1 MIYNNN
7 LYTDIGVT
15 TTYPTSPYGIAYSG
29 NPISAVGTLITSPIT
44 MTTDNPDE
52 LKINVKKKPI
62 KFNFNL

>member
-1 MIYNNN
+1 MVYNNN

-15 TTYPTSPYGIAYSG
+15 TYPTSTYGVAYS
-29 NPISAVGTLITSPIT
+29 NSVSVGTFSPITPIT
-44 MTTDNPDE
+44 MTIDNPNE